1 MKVLR
6 FVADRLKER
15 STWLGILAL
24 LTAVGVGLS
33 PEQIEAIAASGMA
46 AGGLILAFT
55 KDK

>member
-6 FVADRLKER
+6 FIADRLKER
-15 STWLGILAL
+15 STWLGLLAL

-33 PEQIEAIAASGMA
+33 PEQTEAIAAGGVA
-46 AGGLILAFT
+46 VGGLILAFT

>member
-33 PEQIEAIAASGMA
+33 PEQIEAIAAGGVA
-46 AGGLILAFT
+46 VGGLILAFT